1 MKRNLLALLLAVFMV
16 LSLLPAGAL
25 AAEETD
31 PAQPTNGEETTPE
44 PEVSFEFVEGND
56 VYLGPFTE
64 GDAPLSGLSG
74 SIHVKNTGE
83 RAIWLNYSWPRCNL
97 TENFLQVNVNHG
109 VVIHPGETK
118 EVATYTGVNM
128 PLEAY
133 SGYTF
138 TIGIGFANQD
148 GTKEASKDFVVH
160 VQVDEAPAQQQP
172 GGYVDNMGNHYIG
185 TEVPPGSTG
194 STATSRDLG
203 TLSRSEAESRYGI
216 SISTT
221 RVEFP
226 TCYTNSGTP
235 TQEVTVTNNGSVP
248 IWIRGVGRF
257 YFTPQAA
264 KSFVS
269 NSLTAGSTTLAP
281 GASTR
286 FTVKLN
292 TSKSGSGTASANLDI
307 MLDPKTSIFVDSGGF
322 GVGAV
327 GDYFTLADAFTVSYN
342 VKGFES
348 SGSEGMA
355 LSASSL
361 DFGTMEGQDMNRDE
375 EESFTITNTGNYPFR
390 LSAVVENGTSTTN
403 TAAEYVFAVL
413 INPNTLEP
421 GESATVRVSV
431 ADKSIT
437 AGTIE
442 GKITITATYSTRD
455 TGMEEELVLTDTVS
469 LKAKFLRDGGYK
481 ITNYSDDSYGKITGA
496 DGTVYGPSGKNIPVV
511 PEGDS
516 LTLYFKPYSKNH
528 HIVNV
533 YVDDQCLG
541 PIESYT
547 FQNVQANHTLKVIF
561 ASGPAPSSWA
571 AEQVSQAIDA
581 EIVPR
586 GLQSSYTQNTTR
598 GEFCALATDLYEKV
612 KGEITERKTFSDT
625 TDSNVE
631 KMAAL
636 GVVDGVGGGRFNP
649 GGALTREQ
657 AATMLSRLAE
667 AMGSPLPDAASSF
680 SDNGSIS
687 SWAIEAVGQVKAA
700 GIMDG
705 VGNNTFSPKNSY
717 TREQSIL
724 TALRLY
730 NLVK

>member
-1 MKRNLLALLLAVFMV
+1 MRRKLLTLLLTAALA
-16 LSLLPAGAL
+16 LSLLPAAAL
-25 AAEETD
+25 AAETPGETAD
-31 PAQPTNGEETTPE
+31 PSQLSAEETAPE

-74 SIHVKNTGE
+74 SLHVKNTGE
-83 RAIWLNYSWPRCNL
+83 RAIRLNYSWPRCNL
-97 TENFLQVNVNHG
+97 TEKFLQVNVNHG
-109 VVIHPGETK
+109 VVIQPGETK

-138 TIGIGFANQD
+138 TIGVGFINVD
-148 GTKEASKDFVVH
+148 GTKEAMKDFVIH
-160 VQVDEAPAQQQP
+160 IQVDEAPAQQQP

-203 TLSRSEAESRYGI
+203 TLSRSQAESRYGI
-216 SISTT
+216 SISTDH
-221 RVEFP
+221 VEFP
-226 TCYTNSGTP
+226 ACYTNSGTP

-248 IWIRGVGRF
+248 IWIRGIGRF
-257 YFTPQAA
+257 SFAPQSAR
-264 KSFVS
+264 SFVS
-269 NSLTAGSTTLAP
+269 NSLTSGSTTLAP
-281 GASTR
+281 GDSTR

-292 TSKSGSGTASANLDI
+292 TSKAGSGTASASLDI
-307 MLDPKTSIFVDSGGF
+307 MLNPRASVSVDSGGF

-348 SGSEGMA
+348 SDSEGMA
-355 LSASSL
+355 LSTSSL
-361 DFGTMEGQDMNRDE
+361 DFGTLEGKDMGRDGKKT
-375 EESFTITNTGNYPFR
+375 FTITNTGNYPFR
-390 LSAVVENGTSTTN
+390 LHAAVENGTSTTN
-403 TAAEYVFAVL
+403 AAAEYAFAAL
-413 INPNTLEP
+413 ISPSTLEP
-421 GESATVRVSV
+421 GESATVTVSV
-431 ADKSIT
+431 ASKIFS
-437 AGTIE
+437 AGAVE
-442 GKITITATYSTRD
+442 GKLVITATYSTRD
-455 TGMEEELVLTDTVS
+455 TGLAEELVLTDTVS

-481 ITNYSDDSYGKITGA
+481 ITNYSDDTYGKITDA
-496 DGTVYGPSGKNIPVV
+496 DGTVYRTLPTV

-516 LTLYFKPYSKNH
+516 LTLYFKPYSQNH

-547 FQNVQANHTLKVIF
+547 FQNVQANHILKVIF

-586 GLQSSYTQNTTR
+586 SLQSSYGQNTTR
-598 GEFCALATDLYEKV
+598 GEFCALATALYEKV

-625 TDSNVE
+625 TDANVE

-657 AATMLSRLAE
+657 AATMLSRLAR
-667 AMGSPLPDAASSF
+667 AMGSPLADAASPF
-680 SDNGSIS
+680 SDNSAIS
-687 SWAIEAVGQVKAA
+687 SWAMEAVGQVKAA